1 MFKLNKDFSPKGTSK
16 AGYDKFLFKGGNSC
30 HHYWLRQIW
39 RTELGISKTTKIE
52 DADLIGYTKARSEGF
67 TAKKNDK
74 RVAIPPKR
82 MKNQGRL
89 NK

>member
-1 MFKLNKDFSPKGTSK
+1 M
-16 AGYDKFLFKGGNSC
+16 
-30 HHYWLRQIW
+30 
-39 RTELGISKTTKIE
+39 
-52 DADLIGYTKARSEGF
+52 IGYTKARNEGF

-74 RVAIPPKR
+74 RVAMPPKR